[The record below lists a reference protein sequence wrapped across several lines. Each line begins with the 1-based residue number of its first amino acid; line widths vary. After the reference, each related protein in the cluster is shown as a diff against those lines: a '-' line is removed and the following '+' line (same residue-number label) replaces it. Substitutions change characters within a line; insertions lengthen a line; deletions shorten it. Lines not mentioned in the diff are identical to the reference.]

1 MGTITALLARMASQ
15 RVYLDSNVF
24 IYFLDRN
31 PVYFPLVAPLL
42 EAIDSGDMI
51 GITGDAAV
59 AEVMVRPYQTGDPT
73 LIAGIKSF
81 FGTAGF
87 LSVRSHDA
95 AAFDL
100 AAQLRARHGM
110 KFIDALHVA
119 TAINAEC
126 RFLITNDGDL
136 RSQVAIEI
144 ISLRG
149 LVA

>member
-1 MGTITALLARMASQ
+1 MGTIAALLARMAKQ
-15 RVYLDSNVF
+15 RVYLDSNIF

-31 PVYFPLVAPLL
+31 PLYFPLVAPLL
-42 EAIDSGDMI
+42 EAIDGGRII

-59 AEVMVRPYQTGDPT
+59 AEVMVRPYQTNDPA

-81 FGTAGF
+81 FGSAGF
-87 LSVRSHDA
+87 LSVLSHDA

-100 AAQLRARHGM
+100 AAQLRARHAM

-126 RFLITNDGDL
+126 RFLITNDRDF
-136 RSQVAIEI
+136 RSPMAIELVNLQ
-144 ISLRG
+144 S

>member
-1 MGTITALLARMASQ
+1 MGTITALLARMATQ

-42 EAIDSGDMI
+42 EAIDSRDMI

>member
-1 MGTITALLARMASQ
+1 MGTIEALLARLGAQ

-42 EAIDSGDMI
+42 AAIDGGDII
-51 GITGDAAV
+51 GVTGDAAV

-73 LIAGIKSF
+73 LVAGIKSF

-119 TAINAEC
+119 TAIGAEC
-126 RFLITNDGDL
+126 RFLITNDGDF
-136 RSQVAIEI
+136 RSQVAIEV

-149 LVA
+149 LLA

>member
-1 MGTITALLARMASQ
+1 MGKIEALLARLGAQ
-15 RVYLDSNVF
+15 RVYLDSKVF

-42 EAIDSGDMI
+42 EAIDGGDII
-51 GITGDAAV
+51 GVTGDAAV

-73 LIAGIKSF
+73 LVAGIKSF

-87 LSVRSHDA
+87 LSVRSHDT

-126 RFLITNDGDL
+126 RFLITNDGDF
-136 RSQVAIEI
+136 RSQVAIEVI
-144 ISLRG
+144 GLRG
-149 LVA
+149 LLA

>member
-1 MGTITALLARMASQ
+1 MGTIEALLARLGAQ

-42 EAIDSGDMI
+42 EAIDGGDI
-51 GITGDAAV
+51 LGVTGDAAV

-73 LIAGIKSF
+73 LVAGIKSF

-110 KFIDALHVA
+110 KFIDALHLA

-126 RFLITNDGDL
+126 RFLITNDGDF
-136 RSQVAIEI
+136 RSQGAIEVI
-144 ISLRG
+144 GLRG
-149 LVA
+149 LLA

>member
-1 MGTITALLARMASQ
+1 MGTITALLARMAKQ
-15 RVYLDSNVF
+15 RVYLDSNIF

-31 PVYFPLVAPLL
+31 PVYFPLVAPIL
-42 EAIDSGDMI
+42 EAIDGGRI
-51 GITGDAAV
+51 TAVTGDAAV
-59 AEVMVRPYQTGDPT
+59 AQVMVRPYQTSDPA

-81 FGTAGF
+81 FGAAGF
-87 LSVRSHDA
+87 LSVLSHDA

-100 AAQLRARHGM
+100 AAHLRARHGM

-126 RFLITNDGDL
+126 RFLIANDGDF
-136 RSQVAIEI
+136 RSQAAIEVVT
-144 ISLRG
+144 LRG

>member
-1 MGTITALLARMASQ
+1 MGKIEALLARLGAQ

-42 EAIDSGDMI
+42 EAIDGGDII
-51 GITGDAAV
+51 GVTGDAAV

-73 LIAGIKSF
+73 LVAGIKSF

-95 AAFDL
+95 GAFDL

-110 KFIDALHVA
+110 KFIDALHAA
-119 TAINAEC
+119 TAISAEC
-126 RFLITNDGDL
+126 RFLITNDGDFG
-136 RSQVAIEI
+136 SQVAIEV

-149 LVA
+149 LLA

>member
-1 MGTITALLARMASQ
+1 MGAQ

-24 IYFLDRN
+24 VYFLDRN

-42 EAIDSGDMI
+42 EAINSGDII
-51 GITGDAAV
+51 GVTGDAAV

-73 LIAGIKSF
+73 LVAGIKSF

-87 LSVRSHDA
+87 LAVRSHDA

-119 TAINAEC
+119 TAISAEC
-126 RFLITNDGDL
+126 RFLITNDGDF
-136 RSQVAIEI
+136 RSQVAIEV

-149 LVA
+149 LLG

>member
-1 MGTITALLARMASQ
+1 MGTITALLARMATQ

>member
-1 MGTITALLARMASQ
+1 MGSIAALLARMARQ

-24 IYFLDRN
+24 IHFLDRN
-31 PVYFPLVAPLL
+31 PLYFPLVAPLL
-42 EAIDSGDMI
+42 EAIDGGDII
-51 GITGDAAV
+51 GVTGDAAV
-59 AEVMVRPYQTGDPT
+59 AEVMVSPYRASDPG
-73 LIAGIKSF
+73 LIAGIQSF
-81 FGTAGF
+81 FGRAGF

-126 RFLITNDGDL
+126 RYLITNDGDFRSQAAIEVVTL
-136 RSQVAIEI
+136 RS
-144 ISLRG
+144 

>member
-1 MGTITALLARMASQ
+1 MGTITALLARMATQ

-42 EAIDSGDMI
+42 EAIDSRDMI
-51 GITGDAAV
+51 GITGAAAV